1 MTGGSGVRARR
12 RAALGLLP
20 PLLCLLASTG
30 SAGPELEAPSVP
42 SSWNRVIAQAVG
54 LGLPTKFLLDIPP
67 GFATIDF
74 EDLREYAAEYHPDAN
89 RMVLNRALS
98 FNSAGGTLKPLAQ
111 LTHHEVAT
119 LYHELF
125 HVFMDA
131 ARTAARTMA
140 GRSDVEGLLAFAREQ
155 QRCRY
160 YRVEITPVTRRRTAT
175 QVRFLSE
182 QESWEALEETWAVFV
197 GWAVW
202 TKLEV
207 GKGKKK
213 PAPGGVVSRPWLD
226 RLGQADAEG
235 ILIGYYEPGD
245 PAERLKARKHY
256 LAPTY
261 RLSSIEIGHLMEE
274 VLGEAAGQAR
284 QAVLQ
289 LASRETTERPAPV
302 CRN

>member
-1 MTGGSGVRARR
+1 MTGGSGVWGWRG
-12 RAALGLLP
+12 AALGLLP

-30 SAGPELEAPSVP
+30 SAGPGPQAASAP
-42 SSWNRVIAQAVG
+42 SSWELVIAQGEG

-67 GFATIDF
+67 GFFTIDF
-74 EDLREYAAEYHPDAN
+74 EDLREYAAEYHPDTH

-98 FNSAGGTLKPLAQ
+98 FNSAAGTLKPLAL

-125 HVFMDA
+125 HAFMNA
-131 ARTAARTMA
+131 ARTPA
-140 GRSDVEGLLAFAREQ
+140 GTKAERSEVERLLEFAREQ

-160 YRVEITPVTRRRTAT
+160 YQVEITPVTRRRSAT

-182 QESWEALEETWAVFV
+182 RESWEALEETWAVFV

-213 PAPGGVVSRPWLD
+213 QVPGGLVSRPWLD

-245 PAERLKARKHY
+245 PAERSKARKHY
-256 LAPTY
+256 LAPTH
-261 RLSSIEIGHLMEE
+261 RLSSIEIGRLMKE
-274 VLGEAAGQAR
+274 VLGEPAGEAR
-284 QAVLQ
+284 QAVLK
-289 LASRETTERPAPV
+289 LASRESTGRLAPV